1 MVKNSSIRTVAAQL
15 DCFQDAVCLP
25 VGHKINNF
33 LVSANWVRIPVFP
46 FQLTP
51 GFVILCGANIV
62 GNIISAENRSNL
74 LSRAKPGNPASN
86 IYVRVTTQCINK

>member
-1 MVKNSSIRTVAAQL
+1 M
-15 DCFQDAVCLP
+15 
-25 VGHKINNF
+25 
-33 LVSANWVRIPVFP
+33 FP

-74 LSRAKPGNPASN
+74 LFRAKPGNPASN
-86 IYVRVTTQCINK
+86 LINDLSFQEGTCDGTSKTKFNNMMHQETTHKTIQRTEYIVQVVG